1 MPNPTSSDVR
11 AGGDERRPIGTNAVE
26 VVRKTARRPED
37 TIAGCEALAA
47 SDLNRAAAM
56 DTRNGRLKL
65 EHSAASWQE
74 RAAFLRRIE
83 ISFNKRKALD
93 GAERERA
100 GAADLAKA
108 IADADRREPVTGDS

>member
-1 MPNPTSSDVR
+1 MPDRSLSEAPARGDVR
-11 AGGDERRPIGTNAVE
+11 RLVRASAIE

-47 SDLNRAAAM
+47 SDLSRAAAM
-56 DTRNGRLKL
+56 DTQNGRLKL

-83 ISFNKRKALD
+83 ISFNKRKKLD
-93 GAERERA
+93 AAERERA
-100 GAADLAKA
+100 DAANLDDMITAAKP
-108 IADADRREPVTGDS
+108 REPVMGAS